1 MKPGLRKIAALILA
15 SATLFGGGALSASTA
30 YADDTTVDTS
40 TQLQAEPDTQTTMG
54 GDVSE
59 TTPDNSSDNEAGT
72 SPQNQSDDASSQAD
86 TGQAAPDVTIHDML
100 DTDSASVS
108 KLKLTGWTTGTAP
121 FDKDN
126 ERGDDKDGDIRFK
139 PLEYARD
146 NKNVDD
152 RGEHEYVIREKNTGE
167 KNVTY
172 DKTEHHVTVTV
183 SDNLQGN
190 LTAKVQYD
198 PEADAKA
205 DSSTM
210 LVTPTDKA
218 DKTDGDAGEDENN
231 PTTTPSMVTT
241 AGTQPEFNNSYIPPV
256 TPAIVKTIRQLA
268 KTGVSTPTVAL
279 AAFTLLGVGL
289 TVAYSVRR
297 RHAVTPRHRR

>member
-1 MKPGLRKIAALILA
+1 MLVG
-15 SATLFGGGALSASTA
+15 LSAKKNLTGRE
-30 YADDTTVDTS
+30 
-40 TQLQAEPDTQTTMG
+40 LQAYEFEFEL
-54 GDVSE
+54 V
-59 TTPDNSSDNEAGT
+59 
-72 SPQNQSDDASSQAD
+72 
-86 TGQAAPDVTIHDML
+86 
-100 DTDSASVS
+100 
-108 KLKLTGWTTGTAP
+108 
-121 FDKDN
+121 
-126 ERGDDKDGDIRFK
+126 DDKGNVIDSEKNDKQGNIQFK
-139 PLEYARD
+139 PLTYGRD
-146 NKNVDD
+146 NDGVDD
-152 RGEHEYVIREKNTGE
+152 CGEYRYVIREKNTGE

-183 SDNLQGN
+183 SDNLRGN

-198 PEADAKA
+198 PTDDTAK

-241 AGTQPEFNNSYIPPV
+241 TGTQPEFNNSYIPPV

-279 AAFTLLGVGL
+279 AAFTLLGVEL